1 MGSLRARR
9 SDRWRLVGPVRYR
22 GAVVGLCAVVA
33 VAAWSHLAVT
43 KADDVS
49 AAQVREP
56 MALAGPVESAGAL
69 AQPRRKRR
77 RHRPDSVYDGIP
89 WNGAAL
95 ALLLSAAIGAAGA
108 KIYVGITG
116 PDD

>member
-9 SDRWRLVGPVRYR
+9 VADKRKATVLLRRGALVGM
-22 GAVVGLCAVVA
+22 CAVLSVGVWPFLAPALRDDLSTTRGQEHATLAAGVDSSTPVA
-33 VAAWSHLAVT
+33 
-43 KADDVS
+43 
-49 AAQVREP
+49 Q
-56 MALAGPVESAGAL
+56 
-69 AQPRRKRR
+69 RRPRR
-77 RHRPDSVYDGIP
+77 RHRPTSVYDGIP
-89 WNGAAL
+89 WDTAAV

>member
-1 MGSLRARR
+1 
-9 SDRWRLVGPVRYR
+9 VRNR
-22 GAVVGLCAVVA
+22 GAVVGLCVVLS
-33 VAAWSHLAVT
+33 VAAWSHLAVV
-43 KADDVS
+43 KPDDVP

-56 MALAGPVESAGAL
+56 ITLAGPVEAAVPL
-69 AQPRRKRR
+69 AQPRMKRR
-77 RHRPDSVYDGIP
+77 RQRPDSVYDGIP

>member
-1 MGSLRARR
+1 
-9 SDRWRLVGPVRYR
+9 
-22 GAVVGLCAVVA
+22 VGLCVV
-33 VAAWSHLAVT
+33 VSIAAWSHLAV
-43 KADDVS
+43 AGPDDLP
-49 AAQVREP
+49 AAHVRMP
-56 MALAGPVESAGAL
+56 MAIAGSVESAGPL
-69 AQPRRKRR
+69 AQSKRKR

>member
-9 SDRWRLVGPVRYR
+9 VAGGRGATALLRRGVLVGM
-22 GAVVGLCAVVA
+22 CAVLSVG
-33 VAAWSHLAVT
+33 VWSCLAPVSR
-43 KADDVS
+43 DDLS
-49 AAQVREP
+49 APGGREP
-56 MALAGPVESAGAL
+56 LTLAGSVDPGTAV
-69 AQPRRKRR
+69 AQPRRRR
-77 RHRPDSVYDGIP
+77 RHRPASVYDGIP
-89 WNGAAL
+89 WDTAAV

>member
-1 MGSLRARR
+1 
-9 SDRWRLVGPVRYR
+9 VRNR
-22 GAVVGLCAVVA
+22 GAVVGLCIVLS
-33 VAAWSHLAVT
+33 VAAWSHLPVT
-43 KADDVS
+43 RPDDVP

-56 MALAGPVESAGAL
+56 ITLAGPVESAVPL
-69 AQPRRKRR
+69 AQPRGKRR
-77 RHRPDSVYDGIP
+77 RHRPNSVYDGIP

>member
-1 MGSLRARR
+1 
-9 SDRWRLVGPVRYR
+9 VGV
-22 GAVVGLCAVVA
+22 CAVLA
-33 VAAWSHLAVT
+33 VAGWAPLAL
-43 KADDVS
+43 AGSDDG
-49 AAQVREP
+49 ATTWVREH
-56 MALAGPVESAGAL
+56 AAVAGPVEPPAPL
-69 AQPRRKRR
+69 AQPRRKR

-89 WNGAAL
+89 WDTAAV

>member
-1 MGSLRARR
+1 MRR
-9 SDRWRLVGPVRYR
+9 R
-22 GAVVGLCAVVA
+22 GAVVGVCTFLTFAV
-33 VAAWSHLAVT
+33 WSPLAP
-43 KADDVS
+43 AMPDD
-49 AAQVREP
+49 
-56 MALAGPVESAGAL
+56 GPTTRLRESAVLAAPDEPAAPL

-77 RHRPDSVYDGIP
+77 ARPGSVYDGIP
-89 WNGAAL
+89 WDTAAV